1 MTPSTS
7 CVPSTGG
14 DVPNRTKTYRAQV
27 IVKPKA
33 LAVVTTLVTNCGF
46 KPSVTNRRLAEI
58 VFDGSDHEK
67 MSTVLQDLRTY
78 LQKDYV
84 TGWISPT

>member
-1 MTPSTS
+1 M
-7 CVPSTGG
+7 
-14 DVPNRTKTYRAQV
+14 PNRTKTYRVQV
-27 IVKPKA
+27 IVKSKA
-33 LAVVTTLVTNCGF
+33 IAVVTTLVTNRGF
-46 KPSVTNRRLAEI
+46 KPSVVDRRLAEI

-67 MSTVLQDLRTY
+67 MSTILQDLRTY